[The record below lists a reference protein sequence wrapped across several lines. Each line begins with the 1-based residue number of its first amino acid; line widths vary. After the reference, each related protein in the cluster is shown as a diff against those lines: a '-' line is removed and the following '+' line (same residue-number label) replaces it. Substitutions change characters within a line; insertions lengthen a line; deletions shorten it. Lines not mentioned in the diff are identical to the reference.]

1 MRELSRFFEKSG
13 EGKVKL
19 IPDDVE
25 DMWHLYNLIAIGDT
39 IIATTMR
46 KIMLESA
53 TGSSSAERVH
63 TTLSVLVQT
72 IDFDSNAVSI
82 RISGRVNAENKHVK
96 LGAFHTI
103 DIECHRALTL
113 SKPAWDAEYFERL
126 NFALDPSTDAEIG
139 VVLMDEGL
147 AHVFLIGR
155 SLTLTRA
162 RIHKAI
168 PRKGANALFNRD
180 TAVKAFFDMVYRA
193 MGEHLKYDM
202 LKAIIIASPGYVKD
216 EFNAFLNLQA
226 MRQDDKPVLENKS
239 KIVLCHAS
247 SGHKHALDE
256 VFKRPEVMQ
265 RLTKT
270 KAVTEFA
277 MLDEFHAMMRK
288 DDSRAIYGASFV
300 KHACDMAAIEKLLI
314 TDSLFRSSDVEQR
327 KKYVSLTEQ
336 AKSMGATVV
345 TFSTQHVS
353 GEQLDLMGG
362 IAAIL
367 RFPLPSLDDVEPSEL
382 L

>member
-25 DMWHLYNLIAIGDT
+25 DMWHLYNLIATGDT

-46 KIMLESA
+46 KIMSESA

-103 DIECHRALTL
+103 DIECQRALTL

-162 RIHKAI
+162 RIQKAI

-180 TAVKAFFDMVYRA
+180 TAVKSFFEMVYRA
-193 MGEHLKYDM
+193 MGEHLKFDM

-277 MLDEFHAMMRK
+277 MLEEFHTMMRK

-314 TDSLFRSSDVEQR
+314 TDSLFRSADVEQR

-353 GEQLDLMGG
+353 GEQLNLMGG
-362 IAAIL
+362 VAAIL
-367 RFPLPSLDDVEPSEL
+367 RFPLPTLDDVEPSETL
-382 L
+382 